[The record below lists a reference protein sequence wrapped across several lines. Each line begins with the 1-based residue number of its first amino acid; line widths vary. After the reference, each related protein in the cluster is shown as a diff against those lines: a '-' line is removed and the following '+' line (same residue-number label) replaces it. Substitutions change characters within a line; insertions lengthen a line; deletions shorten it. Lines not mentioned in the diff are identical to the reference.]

1 MKSWQRLSLALMIG
15 SFPAAIFLLN
25 RPTRSKPQETTPSIA
40 ETKPQGTPVSAIS
53 PKSNFNSR
61 EVHAL
66 DRGIDSKVR
75 EMKEIDIKITET
87 RGEIIRLEEKKG
99 SVRKD
104 LEALQ
109 ARLAPI
115 INSIDSNL
123 GATESENADRR
134 EPSGKSARADLNQ
147 NDIR

>member
-1 MKSWQRLSLALMIG
+1 MGYPTMKSWQRLALTLMIG
-15 SFPAAIFLLN
+15 SFPAAVYLLN
-25 RPTRSKPQETTPSIA
+25 RPTQNKSREQTSNAASTQSQSRPLVTPSN
-40 ETKPQGTPVSAIS
+40 AIVQ
-53 PKSNFNSR
+53 KSNFNSR
-61 EVHAL
+61 ELNAL
-66 DRGIDSKVR
+66 DRGIDTKVR

-115 INSIDSNL
+115 IDGI
-123 GATESENADRR
+123 DRR
-134 EPSGKSARADLNQ
+134 DPTGRSAKTETDDNEVR
-147 NDIR
+147 

>member
-1 MKSWQRLSLALMIG
+1 MTA
-15 SFPAAIFLLN
+15 
-25 RPTRSKPQETTPSIA
+25 
-40 ETKPQGTPVSAIS
+40 
-53 PKSNFNSR
+53 PKANFNSK
-61 EVHAL
+61 ELNVL

-115 INSIDSNL
+115 IDGI
-123 GATESENADRR
+123 DRR
-134 EPSGKSARADLNQ
+134 EPSGQSARAEIESNE
-147 NDIR
+147 IR